1 MPITATP
8 IYFADTPLRAA
19 YSGFFALELS
29 HVFTHAECDALVA
42 LAQGHDTPWE
52 PAQVNSTGVDSSFRH
67 SDRILRDDAD
77 TAAAILDRIRP
88 FLAEAGVCEI
98 GPESPWAEAV
108 IGRKLAL
115 QSWSKARGETGYW
128 RLARFAQPPSPLRCC
143 AWLTMCGGVR
153 GKAESAPALPAV
165 RPGAVLQAAL
175 RRAVR

>member
-8 IYFADTPLRAA
+8 IAFADTPLRAA

-29 HVFTHAECDALVA
+29 HVFTRAECDALVA
-42 LAQGHDTPWE
+42 LAQGHDAAWE
-52 PAQVNSTGVDSSFRH
+52 PAQVNNTGVDSSFRH
-67 SDRILRDDAD
+67 SDRIMRDDAD

-115 QSWSKARGETGYW
+115 HSWSKARGETGYW
-128 RLARFAQPPSPLRCC
+128 RLARFSQPRPLLQCR
-143 AWLTMCGGVR
+143 AWLTRR
-153 GKAESAPALPAV
+153 GWARE
-165 RPGAVLQAAL
+165 G
-175 RRAVR
+175 